1 MKEYDVFQK
10 HKMSTLVYF
19 SLKDELPCLMAGLWK
34 VKQLM
39 IASGQYMKLKV
50 TFSGPILLHASV
62 AGAEMSFLFQ
72 YFTSYRVNT
81 SWTNTGKPMLI
92 YNVLN

>member
-34 VKQLM
+34 VKNLM
-39 IASGQYMKLKV
+39 IASGQDMKLKV

-62 AGAEMSFLFQ
+62 AGAEMSFLFR
-72 YFTSYRVNT
+72 YFTSNRVNT

-92 YNVLN
+92 YKVIN